1 MKDIFL
7 KLMFNLHEHHND
19 LPFLPEIKKV
29 NKAKSLSLTCKIK
42 KEYIILKRNLQETLR
57 NGLVLKKSHK
67 VMKFNQKAY
76 LKSYIYMN
84 RELTKKRKKPF

>member
-42 KEYIILKRNLQETLR
+42 KEYIILKRNL
-57 NGLVLKKSHK
+57 
-67 VMKFNQKAY
+67 
-76 LKSYIYMN
+76 
-84 RELTKKRKKPF
+84 

>member
-1 MKDIFL
+1 
-7 KLMFNLHEHHND
+7 MFNLHEHHND
-19 LPFLPEIKKV
+19 LLFLPEIKKV

-67 VMKFNQKAY
+67 VMKFNQKA
-76 LKSYIYMN
+76 
-84 RELTKKRKKPF
+84 